1 MPLTDL
7 TKDAILKAMGEFD
20 ALGREEFL
28 TSYGF
33 HPARSYFLEH
43 DGRRYD
49 SKAIAGVAHKFVR
62 PGDGPLIASSF
73 SGGEATVASKLRE
86 LGFVVNE
93 DADNE
98 PSASRNPHWLRD
110 ELILALELY
119 LRNPQSPPGKTSKEV
134 IELSATLHLL
144 GQRLGRATEGK
155 YRNENG
161 VYMKMMNFRRFDPSA
176 VAEGRVGLSLQPK
189 SQPW

>member
-7 TKDAILKAMGEFD
+7 TKDAILRAMGEFD

-28 TSYGF
+28 SSYGF
-33 HPARSYFLEH
+33 KHARSYFLEH

-49 SKAIAGVAHKFVR
+49 SKAIAGVAHKFIR
-62 PGDGPLIASSF
+62 PEDGLLIASSF

-86 LGFVVNE
+86 LGFVVTE
-93 DADNE
+93 DADND
-98 PSASRNPHWLRD
+98 PSSRNPYWLRD

-119 LRNPQSPPGKTSKEV
+119 LRNPQSPPGKNSKEV
-134 IELSATLHLL
+134 VELSATLHLL